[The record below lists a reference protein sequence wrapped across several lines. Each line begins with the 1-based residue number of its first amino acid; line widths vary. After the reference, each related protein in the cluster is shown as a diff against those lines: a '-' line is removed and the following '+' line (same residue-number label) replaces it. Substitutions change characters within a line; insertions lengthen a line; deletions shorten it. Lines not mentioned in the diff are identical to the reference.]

1 MIEPRQRRSGMTL
14 VELLVVTGLMAS
26 LLGLVV
32 VGLRGGGGSKPRR
45 AGEILASALLAAQS
59 RALGD
64 PEGAG
69 LIIEPSGSVNSLSTT
84 VIDAM
89 MQPQI
94 TGVVTAGLPTGSA
107 LSQTAADNITIQPD
121 NADGS
126 DGMAAYR
133 MLLFGSGSGAKVQ
146 PPTAWLEFRP
156 ASSTSGTTIGSAR
169 FRTAAGQTASNTIWP
184 KPAGSQMNA
193 RLARYPAKSSSV
205 VSLDKSLAIDLRYSG
220 VGDVRTTP
228 YGRLDNR
235 GAIGVTFN
243 RIGGLAEVMRG
254 VPMLAADL
262 TPAAVTARVQPLS
275 PTQPLYFLVAKRAD
289 IDAGLNTLANTDS
302 VWVVVFPQGGRV
314 TVSANVPQSADDDA
328 SLAAARARARAGVP
342 IGR

>member
-1 MIEPRQRRSGMTL
+1 MSAIRRTRSGMTL

-32 VGLRGGGGSKPRR
+32 VGLRGGGGANPRR

-94 TGVVTAGLPTGSA
+94 TGAVTAGLPTGTG
-107 LSQTAADNITIQPD
+107 LSQTAADITIQPD
-121 NADGS
+121 NADGT

-133 MLLFGSGSGAKVQ
+133 VLLFGSGSGTKVQ
-146 PPTAWLEFRP
+146 PPTAWFEFRP
-156 ASSTSGTTIGSAR
+156 ASSTSATTVGSAR
-169 FRTAAGQTASNTIWP
+169 FRTATGQTATNTIWP

-193 RLARYPAKSSSV
+193 RLTRYPAKSSSV

-243 RIGGLAEVMRG
+243 RIGGLDEVMRG
-254 VPMLAADL
+254 VPLVAADL
-262 TPAAVTARVQPLS
+262 TAAAAAVRVQPLS
-275 PTQPLYFLVAKRAD
+275 PTQPLYFLVAKRSD

-314 TVSANVPQSADDDA
+314 TVSANVSQSADDDA
-328 SLAAARARARAGVP
+328 SLAAARAKARAGVP